1 MVDYYQAVAH
11 YRIGCR
17 IFQYKGVNT
26 VVIDI
31 LILVMNANWI
41 RRRFGVNVHQQWG
54 EVIYF
59 LIHVVENFRCAIR
72 KQTKPMQEL
81 VYHVNDYM

>member
-31 LILVMNANWI
+31 LVMNANCI